1 MEEKVLIKSEVNKSL
16 KLFLKWAPVILFGLA
31 ALICLF
37 LTFEYDVEREYYYSY
52 WSHESY
58 SNIQTLRGWSWV
70 FLFDPIGF
78 FLWFLVACISLL
90 ASIIIG
96 IIFLV
101 NRKCELQVTENNVR
115 GKAVLGKEVVLPLHM
130 VSAYST
136 RKFLSVISVATAS
149 GVTKFS
155 LIQNYK
161 EIGDVLAKKIN
172 ERQEKTETQIKHTYN
187 NSTSMD
193 DLLKIKSLLDA
204 GVITQEEFDAKKKQ
218 LLGL

>member
-16 KLFLKWAPVILFGLA
+16 KLFLKWAPIILFGLA
-31 ALICLF
+31 AIICLF
-37 LTFEYDVEREYYYSY
+37 LTFDYDVEREYYSY
-52 WSHESY
+52 WTHKSY
-58 SNIQTLRGWSWV
+58 TSIQTLRGWSWV
-70 FLFDPIGF
+70 FQFDPIGF

-90 ASIIIG
+90 ASIIIA

-115 GKAVLGKEVVLPLHM
+115 GKAVLGKEVVLPIHM

-149 GVTKFS
+149 GITKFS

-161 EIGDVLAKKIN
+161 
-172 ERQEKTETQIKHTYN
+172 
-187 NSTSMD
+187 
-193 DLLKIKSLLDA
+193 
-204 GVITQEEFDAKKKQ
+204 
-218 LLGL
+218 

>member
-16 KLFLKWAPVILFGLA
+16 KLFLKWAPIILFGLA
-31 ALICLF
+31 AIICLF
-37 LTFEYDVEREYYYSY
+37 LTFDYDVEVEYYSSLFHTRDTYTL
-52 WSHESY
+52 
-58 SNIQTLRGWSWV
+58 TLRGWSWV
-70 FLFDPIGF
+70 FQFEPIGF

-161 EIGDVLAKKIN
+161 EIGEVLAKKIN

-187 NSTSMD
+187 NATSMD

-218 LLGL
+218 LLDL